1 MLARCSSA
9 RIALNRPHARLAPP
23 RNPGLATHAAYQDA
37 ALPSSPLSGTKVL
50 VAGATG
56 GVGRQVVEVLVQAG
70 VPCRALV
77 RDLDKARSSLPMSS
91 GLVELVRGDVFQFAS
106 LPGALGDAGCVVCA
120 TGASGLA
127 DPLGPFNVDYQG
139 TANLVAAAKQQ
150 GVKKFVLVTSIG
162 ADDLINP
169 LNLFYGVLFWKK
181 SAMKGKKRKGAEGL
195 GRPGKLGKWVDRDCN
210 AALNLQRAGES
221 KWRPLELCRWQH
233 RGRLPAQGKEYP
245 ALGFKKLRERAPK
258 AQAQQPRGEEV
269 LQRSGL
275 DYTIIR
281 PGGLKNQLRAGEVAG
296 NVVARGPGFYGV
308 PPRGQAGSILR
319 RQVAE
324 VCVAA
329 LSEPAAA
336 NKVVEV
342 IATPDAPALTYA
354 QLFATCLGGDRAGD
368 QVEVKQAWLPPKAV
382 YTTAAALAFGQRHA
396 EIVAR
401 HSPAQQPVLD
411 ADTDRHVLACMA
423 GRLPQPRPLAGS
435 VIPRPG
441 LAVEQMGAGDAER
454 WQAAGALTVPEP
466 GQPLGHVRLVVAS
479 SQATAVQA
487 SPTEQRQQEQQL
499 TRGVAPTQ
507 PASPSAPALAS
518 AGEEAGWQIP
528 GTTHSHAPDT
538 YTGSAPVLAQ
548 HLPGAG
554 DRAGAAAAAVV
565 VAASPART
573 APRTVQLV
581 VLDEATAAQYERLM
595 VKGK

>member
-1 MLARCSSA
+1 LLIVKHSVVDIRISSVPRAMLARCSSA

-56 GVGRQVVEVLVQAG
+56 GVGRCCAAHLCQCRQVVEVLVQSG

-127 DPLGPFNVDYQG
+127 DPLGPFNVSHWDPGAASWSFPQVDYQG

-181 SAMKGKKRKGAEGL
+181 
-195 GRPGKLGKWVDRDCN
+195 
-210 AALNLQRAGES
+210 
-221 KWRPLELCRWQH
+221 
-233 RGRLPAQGKEYP
+233 
-245 ALGFKKLRERAPK
+245 
-258 AQAQQPRGEEV
+258 RGEEV
-269 LQRSGL
+269 LQRSSL

-354 QLFATCLGGDRAGD
+354 QLFA
-368 QVEVKQAWLPPKAV
+368 
-382 YTTAAALAFGQRHA
+382 
-396 EIVAR
+396 
-401 HSPAQQPVLD
+401 
-411 ADTDRHVLACMA
+411 
-423 GRLPQPRPLAGS
+423 S
-435 VIPRPG
+435 V
-441 LAVEQMGAGDAER
+441 
-454 WQAAGALTVPEP
+454 
-466 GQPLGHVRLVVAS
+466 
-479 SQATAVQA
+479 
-487 SPTEQRQQEQQL
+487 
-499 TRGVAPTQ
+499 GVN
-507 PASPSAPALAS
+507 
-518 AGEEAGWQIP
+518 
-528 GTTHSHAPDT
+528 
-538 YTGSAPVLAQ
+538 
-548 HLPGAG
+548 
-554 DRAGAAAAAVV
+554 
-565 VAASPART
+565 
-573 APRTVQLV
+573 
-581 VLDEATAAQYERLM
+581 
-595 VKGK
+595 

>member
-9 RIALNRPHARLAPP
+9 RIALNRPHARIAPP

-162 ADDLINP
+162 ADDLINS

-181 SAMKGKKRKGAEGL
+181 
-195 GRPGKLGKWVDRDCN
+195 
-210 AALNLQRAGES
+210 
-221 KWRPLELCRWQH
+221 
-233 RGRLPAQGKEYP
+233 
-245 ALGFKKLRERAPK
+245 
-258 AQAQQPRGEEV
+258 RGEEV

-354 QLFATCLGGDRAGD
+354 QLFA
-368 QVEVKQAWLPPKAV
+368 
-382 YTTAAALAFGQRHA
+382 
-396 EIVAR
+396 
-401 HSPAQQPVLD
+401 
-411 ADTDRHVLACMA
+411 
-423 GRLPQPRPLAGS
+423 S
-435 VIPRPG
+435 V
-441 LAVEQMGAGDAER
+441 
-454 WQAAGALTVPEP
+454 
-466 GQPLGHVRLVVAS
+466 
-479 SQATAVQA
+479 
-487 SPTEQRQQEQQL
+487 
-499 TRGVAPTQ
+499 GVN
-507 PASPSAPALAS
+507 
-518 AGEEAGWQIP
+518 
-528 GTTHSHAPDT
+528 
-538 YTGSAPVLAQ
+538 
-548 HLPGAG
+548 
-554 DRAGAAAAAVV
+554 
-565 VAASPART
+565 
-573 APRTVQLV
+573 
-581 VLDEATAAQYERLM
+581 
-595 VKGK
+595 

>member
-181 SAMKGKKRKGAEGL
+181 
-195 GRPGKLGKWVDRDCN
+195 
-210 AALNLQRAGES
+210 
-221 KWRPLELCRWQH
+221 
-233 RGRLPAQGKEYP
+233 
-245 ALGFKKLRERAPK
+245 
-258 AQAQQPRGEEV
+258 RGEEV

-354 QLFATCLGGDRAGD
+354 QLFA
-368 QVEVKQAWLPPKAV
+368 
-382 YTTAAALAFGQRHA
+382 
-396 EIVAR
+396 
-401 HSPAQQPVLD
+401 
-411 ADTDRHVLACMA
+411 
-423 GRLPQPRPLAGS
+423 S
-435 VIPRPG
+435 V
-441 LAVEQMGAGDAER
+441 
-454 WQAAGALTVPEP
+454 
-466 GQPLGHVRLVVAS
+466 
-479 SQATAVQA
+479 
-487 SPTEQRQQEQQL
+487 
-499 TRGVAPTQ
+499 GVN
-507 PASPSAPALAS
+507 
-518 AGEEAGWQIP
+518 
-528 GTTHSHAPDT
+528 
-538 YTGSAPVLAQ
+538 
-548 HLPGAG
+548 
-554 DRAGAAAAAVV
+554 
-565 VAASPART
+565 
-573 APRTVQLV
+573 
-581 VLDEATAAQYERLM
+581 
-595 VKGK
+595 